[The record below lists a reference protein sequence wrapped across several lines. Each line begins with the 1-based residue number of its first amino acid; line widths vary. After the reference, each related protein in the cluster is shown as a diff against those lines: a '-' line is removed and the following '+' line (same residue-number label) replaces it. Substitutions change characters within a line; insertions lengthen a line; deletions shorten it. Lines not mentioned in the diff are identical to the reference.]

1 MRAARLALLLCACAA
16 PAAMAAT
23 EEPLWEAG
31 VGIASLYFPDY
42 RGASHARFYALPA
55 PYLVYRG
62 DVLKADRNGLRG
74 VFLARERVDLD
85 MSVGASLPVDSSKS
99 PERRGMPNLRPTV
112 EVGPSL
118 EVNLW
123 RAADRRAKL
132 DLRMPV
138 RAAITVES
146 HPRFIGGQFFPH
158 LNVDLVDP
166 AGMQGWNLGLLAGP
180 VFTDAR
186 YNRYFY
192 EVPAAYATPDRPA
205 YTPGGG
211 FAGMQF
217 LAAVSKRFPKFWVG
231 GFARYDA
238 LSGARFAASPLVSE
252 KRYFA
257 AGVGIAWILGESR
270 ERVPVDPLGAR
281 TR

>member
-16 PAAMAAT
+16 PAALAAT
-23 EEPLWEAG
+23 EEPLWESG

-62 DVLKADRNGLRG
+62 DILKADRSGLRG
-74 VFLARERVDLD
+74 VFLTRDRVDLE

-99 PERRGMPNLRPTV
+99 REREGMPDLRPTV

-118 EVNLW
+118 QVNLW

-166 AGMQGWNLGLLAGP
+166 AGMKGWNLGLLAGP

-211 FAGMQF
+211 FAGTQF
-217 LAAVSKRFPKFWVG
+217 LAALSKRFPKFWVG
-231 GFARYDA
+231 GFARYDSLA
-238 LSGARFAASPLVSE
+238 GARFAASPLVSE

-257 AGVGIAWILGESR
+257 AGVGIAWIFRESK

-281 TR
+281 AR